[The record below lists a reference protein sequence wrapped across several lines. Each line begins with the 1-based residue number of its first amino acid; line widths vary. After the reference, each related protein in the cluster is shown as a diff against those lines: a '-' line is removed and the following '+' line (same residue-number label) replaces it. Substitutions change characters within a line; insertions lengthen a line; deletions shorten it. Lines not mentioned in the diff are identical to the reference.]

1 MLLPFYFG
9 RNGRQELRGRADI
22 NWCNFVAIGL
32 KETRRSSN
40 SSKGQTTWVLNTCWV
55 VLGLTR
61 ERGEKCSTC
70 ESTQKRLEDI
80 SCRHIGQTR
89 LVIFFLHGSWMR
101 NPHCFFVVSCCSSLL
116 LCCSFVIALCIYI
129 YIYVTRSEWDIKVR
143 LYQKYKFYIFIYI
156 SIKDMFFRCLSIS
169 GTGN

>member
-1 MLLPFYFG
+1 MQIVTSPSRLIRQIFPPDRIREGWCENCQTCEIANLPMSEWVSEPVTIISARDASASEKVSWIVFIVVWLGMLLPFYFG

-80 SCRHIGQTR
+80 SCRHI
-89 LVIFFLHGSWMR
+89 
-101 NPHCFFVVSCCSSLL
+101 
-116 LCCSFVIALCIYI
+116 
-129 YIYVTRSEWDIKVR
+129 
-143 LYQKYKFYIFIYI
+143 
-156 SIKDMFFRCLSIS
+156 
-169 GTGN
+169 